1 MKYLKKAVRLLYS
14 RLTVGIILIA
24 AQVYLLLKFF
34 HNMPL
39 PVRALIF
46 MVNIVIVFVMLD
58 KDESPS
64 FKIPWLFV
72 CIFLPSVGGL
82 FYLLCGRRKSMQYR
96 RQLHDEAQ
104 KRTAVLGLS
113 GQASAG
119 KDDVQ
124 QDLTAFPQQAKLR
137 EQITD
142 PLLRSQSD
150 YITRYAKKP
159 LRIATKAEH
168 YASGEAAFPV
178 ILDALR
184 GAKHYVFLEFFILAE
199 GKVLNTVLDILE
211 EKVKEGVEVRIMFD
225 DLGSILKLP
234 GGYQK
239 KLERRGFTV
248 IRFNP
253 FLPILSIRHNY
264 RDHRKIIVVDGYIGF
279 TGGINLADEY
289 MNLIH
294 PHGYWKDSVI
304 RLEGEAVQN
313 LTMLFLETW
322 QMYAELPPE
331 DDLSKYS
338 AYRYHPEAF
347 EGPEYNGFV
356 QPFGDTPLDDE
367 LVGENV
373 YINLLNHARQYCY
386 ISTPYLL
393 SNYEMLAAIRLAAKR
408 GVDVRLL
415 LPGNSDAWYVE
426 MVTRS
431 YYESLL
437 AAGVKLYEYTPG
449 FLHEKAF
456 LCDDEVAVV
465 GTINLD
471 YRSLVHHFEC
481 GVWLCGC
488 SMLQDIKKDF
498 QEMLKECRRIDER
511 DSEKIPWHEEMIRKV
526 LQLFGPLL

>member
-1 MKYLKKAVRLLYS
+1 MKYLKKMIRLLYS

-24 AQVYLLLKFF
+24 AQVFLLLKFF

-39 PVRALIF
+39 SVRALIF
-46 MVNIVIVFVMLD
+46 MVNIVIVFAMLD

-72 CIFLPSVGGL
+72 CIFLPSVGAL
-82 FYLLCGRRKSMQYR
+82 FYLFCGRSKAMRYR
-96 RQLHDEAQ
+96 RSRHDEAQ
-104 KRTAVLGLS
+104 KKTAVLGACGAAAAGIG
-113 GQASAG
+113 GQAN
-119 KDDVQ
+119 
-124 QDLTAFPQQAKLR
+124 LR

-150 YITRYAKKP
+150 YITRYAQKP
-159 LRIATKAEH
+159 LRAATKADH
-168 YASGEAAFPV
+168 FTSGEEAFPA
-178 ILDALR
+178 ILEALR
-184 GAKHYVFLEFFILAE
+184 EAKHYVFLEFFILAE
-199 GKVLNTVLDILE
+199 GTVLNTVLDILE
-211 EKVKEGVEVRIMFD
+211 NKVKEGVEVRIMFD

-253 FLPILSIRHNY
+253 FLPVLSIMHNY
-264 RDHRKIIVVDGYIGF
+264 RDHRKMIVVDGYIGF

-289 MNLIH
+289 MNLTH
-294 PHGYWKDSVI
+294 PHGYWKDSVL
-304 RLEGEAVQN
+304 RLEGEAVQS
-313 LTMLFLETW
+313 LTMLYLETW
-322 QMYAELPPE
+322 QMYAKQPIEA
-331 DDLSKYS
+331 DLSRYS
-338 AYRYHPEAF
+338 AYKYHPGTF
-347 EGPEYNGFV
+347 DGPEYTGFI

-373 YINLLNHARQYCY
+373 YINLLNHAKQYCY

-393 SNYEMLAAIRLAAKR
+393 ANYEMLAAIKLAAKR

-415 LPGNSDAWYVE
+415 LPGSSDAWYVE

-437 AAGVKLYEYTPG
+437 LAGVKLYEYTPG

-488 SMLQDIKKDF
+488 PILKEIKDDF
-498 QEMLKECRRIDER
+498 HEMLKECRVIDKS
-511 DSEKIPWHEEMIRKV
+511 DTEKIPWYEEIIRKL